1 MSGNSRS
8 FGRFVLCGLWLPVVL
23 AVAAVA
29 VQALRITSKPQTY
42 LSLAKLVAGGR
53 VQMGG
58 AGVVGYREYL
68 SDFYGN
74 IIETL
79 ESSEMRKHA
88 IERVRLLYPD
98 LKEADVEVRVAQNK
112 GSAIFNV
119 AVIGSDRQYA
129 QVFLNALLDEF
140 KAFREMSR
148 EQQRNKAVQALA
160 EYVMKADEDVRA
172 NADRLA
178 AFDKTNNVVMLTAA
192 QNEQADAIKAL
203 MAERRTLRATMA
215 VKIDAPPP
223 PATTPASQTPSP
235 EFLVQQR
242 DAEMHAAM
250 QRATRQR
257 VEEAQRRSA
266 AVDREF
272 EEVNHEVLETGAKL
286 AEHERLAKNLQASE
300 STHKEVFDLMHKFTV
315 SEDIQ
320 GDYVTVMERA
330 SVAVEYVQPW
340 SNTMIIAGGTGLA
353 VGVLLLL
360 LGALLWVATGP
371 RQVSPPPLP
380 AAP

>member
-1 MSGNSRS
+1 
-8 FGRFVLCGLWLPVVL
+8 
-23 AVAAVA
+23 
-29 VQALRITSKPQTY
+29 
-42 LSLAKLVAGGR
+42 
-53 VQMGG
+53 
-58 AGVVGYREYL
+58 
-68 SDFYGN
+68 
-74 IIETL
+74 
-79 ESSEMRKHA
+79 
-88 IERVRLLYPD
+88 
-98 LKEADVEVRVAQNK
+98 
-112 GSAIFNV
+112 
-119 AVIGSDRQYA
+119 
-129 QVFLNALLDEF
+129 
-140 KAFREMSR
+140 
-148 EQQRNKAVQALA
+148 
-160 EYVMKADEDVRA
+160 
-172 NADRLA
+172 
-178 AFDKTNNVVMLTAA
+178 MLTAA

>member
-8 FGRFVLCGLWLPVVL
+8 FGRFVLCGLWLPVIL

-42 LSLAKLVAGGR
+42 VSLAKLVAGGR
-53 VQMGG
+53 VQMVG
-58 AGVVGYREYL
+58 AGAVGYREYL
-68 SDFYGN
+68 SDFYGT

-98 LKEADVEVRVAQNK
+98 LKEADVEVRVSQNK

-119 AVIGSDRQYA
+119 AVIGSDPQYA

-140 KAFREMSR
+140 KAFREMTR

-160 EYVMKADEDVRA
+160 EDVVKADKDVRA
-172 NADRLA
+172 SADKVA
-178 AFDKTNNVVMLTAA
+178 AFEKTNNVVMLTAA
-192 QNEQADAIKAL
+192 QSEQADALKAL

-215 VKIDAPPP
+215 VKIDAPSP
-223 PATTPASQTPSP
+223 PATTPAGQTPSP

-242 DAEMHAAM
+242 
-250 QRATRQR
+250 

-266 AVDREF
+266 VVDREL
-272 EEVNHEVLETGAKL
+272 EEVNHEMLETGAKL
-286 AEHERLAKNLQASE
+286 AEHERLAKNLKASE

-330 SVAVEYVQPW
+330 SRAVEDVQPW
-340 SNTMIIAGGTGLA
+340 NMIMIIAGGAGLA
-353 VGVLLLL
+353 LGILLLL
-360 LGALLWVATGP
+360 LSALLWVATGP
-371 RQVSPPPLP
+371 RQASPPPLP
-380 AAP
+380 PAP